1 MKYNELTVDYKDMV
15 KLEEKL
21 KLLPQKA
28 EYEVNNYLWS
38 KAGNIFEKEV
48 YRRMPRS
55 HYKHYSKNAPKS
67 HAKDTESLEIIR
79 YNLGVKVQTKLK
91 PRSKDFGY
99 LIFPDEGRGI
109 RQRKKGQQNFFG
121 KSLESKENQVIDG
134 LTNHLNKKIKEN
146 IENE

>member
-1 MKYNELTVDYKDMV
+1 MKYNELTVDYTKLV
-15 KLEEKL
+15 KLEEKM
-21 KLLPQKA
+21 KLLPKTC
-28 EYEVNNYLWS
+28 EYETNHYIWNE
-38 KAGNIFEKEV
+38 AGNIFEKEI

-55 HYKHYSKNAPKS
+55 VYKHYSKNAPKT

-79 YNLGVKVQTKLK
+79 YNLGVKIQTKLK

-109 RQRKKGQQNFFG
+109 RQKKKGQQNFFG
-121 KSLESKENQVIDG
+121 KSLESGENQVIDG
-134 LTNHLNKKIKEN
+134 LTNHLNKKIREN

>member
-1 MKYNELTVDYKDMV
+1 MSYNELTLDFKNIV
-15 KLEEKL
+15 KFEEKL
-21 KLLPQKA
+21 RMLPQKA

-38 KAGNIFEKEV
+38 NAGDILEKEV

-55 HYKHYSKNAPKS
+55 KYQHYTKGAPKT
-67 HAKDTESLEIIR
+67 HAKDSESLEIIR

-109 RQRKKGQQNFFG
+109 RQKKKGSQEFFG
-121 KSLESKENQVIDG
+121 KSLESKEDKITDG
-134 LTNHLNKKIKEN
+134 LIDHLNKKIE
-146 IENE
+146 EEL